1 MNAHIRLRCMRLK
14 RTDTQEGWERKRVG
28 ARGREGGEGKSLI
41 SGAPAA
47 AQLAP

>member
-1 MNAHIRLRCMRLK
+1 MRECIEK
-14 RTDTQEGWERKRVG
+14 RQVDKRSGEEEEKRGEGRK
-28 ARGREGGEGKSLI
+28 GKSLI